1 MVVRTGVVHTVEES
15 TLGPSLW
22 NNQMPCSIKY
32 HSSQGYV
39 CTLCL
44 TQDLPFPTLLSL
56 SLTLLL
62 SSLFCNSCWLLP
74 WFTLNMVLYYRWEM
88 MIWDLVYL
96 VDSLVNNV
104 EAKHFCAAKV
114 IEDLVI
120 INLLLRERQS
130 CPDEPLSTEM
140 SARFHRC
147 VAKFS
152 YDWSFPLRWIL

>member
-1 MVVRTGVVHTVEES
+1 MVVQTGVVYTVEKS

-32 HSSQGYV
+32 YSPQGSLY
-39 CTLCL
+39 L
-44 TQDLPFPTLLSL
+44 TQALPFPTLLSL
-56 SLTLLL
+56 SDSALVFGLLQLLL
-62 SSLFCNSCWLLP
+62 AAALVHPQHGL
-74 WFTLNMVLYYRWEM
+74 VLQVGDDD
-88 MIWDLVYL
+88 WDLVYL
-96 VDSLVNNV
+96 VDSLVTNV

-152 YDWSFPLRWIL
+152 YDWSFP

>member
-22 NNQMPCSIKY
+22 NNRMPCSIKY
-32 HSSQGYV
+32 YSPQGSV
-39 CTLCL
+39 CTLYL
-44 TQDLPFPTLLSL
+44 TQALPFPTLLSL
-56 SLTLLL
+56 SDSALVFGLLQLLL
-62 SSLFCNSCWLLP
+62 AAALVHPQHGL
-74 WFTLNMVLYYRWEM
+74 VLQVGDDD
-88 MIWDLVYL
+88 WDLVYL
-96 VDSLVNNV
+96 VDSLVTNV

-147 VAKFS
+147 VATFLMI
-152 YDWSFPLRWIL
+152 DLFL